1 MTVTTADIGNRAL
14 QLIGTR
20 TTVSAAELVA
30 GNTNEALQINI
41 AYTPIQNWCYGLAN
55 WNFAR
60 KTAAL
65 ASLAGPPPTSPGPWI
80 TGTYPSPPWLYEY
93 ALPADFIRAIYITNT
108 ASALTGAGYQGEP
121 KRFQLGTD
129 TFAAT
134 QQEVLLANEAS
145 VILIYTSSVTNPTL
159 WPWYFER
166 LMVLALAQTLCMPL
180 AQDRRLFEELSISLE
195 QQISIS
201 TQINSAEGL
210 IINDITP
217 EWIQAS
223 GINYP
228 YYRINHEQILNSPS
242 RLQLM
247 KQRQN
252 QGGGNQQ

>member
-20 TTVSAAELVA
+20 TTVSAAELIA

-41 AYTPIQNWCYGLAN
+41 ALTPIENWCYGLAN

-60 KTAAL
+60 KTVAL
-65 ASLAGPPPTSPGPWI
+65 TKVLGPPPANPASWI
-80 TGTYPSPPWLYEY
+80 SGTYPSPPWLYEY
-93 ALPADFIRAIYITNT
+93 TLPADFIRAIYLTNIDA
-108 ASALTGAGYQGEP
+108 ASTQGFLGEP

-129 TFAAT
+129 TIASV
-134 QQEVLLANEAS
+134 QQEVLLTNEVSAL
-145 VILIYTSSVTNPTL
+145 LIYTSSITDPTL

-166 LMVLALAQTLCMPL
+166 LMVMALAQALCMPL

-201 TQINSAEGL
+201 TQVNAAEGL
-210 IINDITP
+210 LINDITP
-217 EWIQAS
+217 EWIQAL

-228 YYRINHEQILNSPS
+228 YYRMNREQILNSPS
-242 RLQLM
+242 RMQLM
-247 KQRQN
+247 KQRQGQ
-252 QGGGNQQ
+252 QGGQGQ